1 MGLMVVEYTILL
13 ERYNIKFDII
23 DGTSIRAVM
32 LSFITGTKIDEPSEA
47 LQDFWLS
54 TQTDTD

>member
-13 ERYNIKFDII
+13 ERHNIKFDII
-23 DGTSIRAVM
+23 DRTSIRAVM
-32 LSFITGTKIDEPSEA
+32 LSFITGTEIDEPSEA

-54 TQTDTD
+54 I